1 MNDTESL
8 RAELQYIW
16 SNGDYRQVVRKNSV
30 LFSLDSNILHLTSPV
45 HTFVDGLAG
54 VEEVYK
60 TWTLALTLL
69 FLSSS
74 SYCFNPFTY
83 YFFSWLFIWLGLKML
98 KKKNG
103 VQRSSVLLWLQV
115 ISISLDL
122 MGKAESEGKVLW
134 SEVPFQPYGFS
145 VDRGQERLKKMVET
159 IKSSWFVII
168 RSCTME
174 GSYIPIR

>member
-30 LFSLDSNILHLTSPV
+30 PFSLDSNILHLTSPV

-98 KKKNG
+98 KKKPVSKDHLFCCG
-103 VQRSSVLLWLQV
+103 CKLFQFPWISWARQKVKGKFSDQRCPSSHMV
-115 ISISLDL
+115 
-122 MGKAESEGKVLW
+122 
-134 SEVPFQPYGFS
+134 S
-145 VDRGQERLKKMVET
+145 VWTEDRRGWKR
-159 IKSSWFVII
+159 W
-168 RSCTME
+168 
-174 GSYIPIR
+174 